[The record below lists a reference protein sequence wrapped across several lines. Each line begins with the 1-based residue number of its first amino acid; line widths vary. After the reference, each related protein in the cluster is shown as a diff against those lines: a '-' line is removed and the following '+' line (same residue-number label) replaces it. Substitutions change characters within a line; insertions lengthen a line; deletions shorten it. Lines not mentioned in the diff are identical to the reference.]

1 MASVPV
7 ETPVLCEQCPKT
19 QNRQDRGI
27 EDVNARLAIHA
38 LGRRYV
44 SAAMHRMIS
53 DANCSRYNVILSLRN
68 AIGAS
73 IITLLVHIVELP
85 VFRQVLVPETKAA
98 SLHP

>member
-1 MASVPV
+1 
-7 ETPVLCEQCPKT
+7 
-19 QNRQDRGI
+19 
-27 EDVNARLAIHA
+27 
-38 LGRRYV
+38 
-44 SAAMHRMIS
+44 MHRMIS

-85 VFRQVLVPETKAA
+85 VFRQVLVPEIKAA